1 VAGGPREPAL
11 VAGGSSIGHSDR
23 LAKTGTRKMRTMIKR
38 STKMM
43 RERMKMKS
51 TIVKIIEDDI

>member
-1 VAGGPREPAL
+1 
-11 VAGGSSIGHSDR
+11 VAGGSSTGHSDR

>member
-1 VAGGPREPAL
+1 